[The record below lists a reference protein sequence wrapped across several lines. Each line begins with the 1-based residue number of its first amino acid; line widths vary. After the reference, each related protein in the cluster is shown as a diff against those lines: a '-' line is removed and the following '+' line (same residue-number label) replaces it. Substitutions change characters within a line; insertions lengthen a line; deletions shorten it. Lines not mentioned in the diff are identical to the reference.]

1 MIHTMEL
8 FVIPRINDSE
18 WHREMTVAQFLLLTE
33 ISGLFLFT
41 LCSLHFVCARL
52 WTHQLYQIYWVT
64 ESFLIP
70 QALVT
75 MTPDQRQD
83 VIRTSQLAISDS
95 EERVKPYTLEEFS
108 YDYFRWFF

>member
-1 MIHTMEL
+1 MTQ
-8 FVIPRINDSE
+8 NDTEKWQLHSSYYQLKLVGYSSSLSVLCILYVLLSE
-18 WHREMTVAQFLLLTE
+18 H
-33 ISGLFLFT
+33 IS
-41 LCSLHFVCARL
+41 
-52 WTHQLYQIYWVT
+52 YIIYWVT

-83 VIRTSQLAISDS
+83 VIRTSQLAVSDS

-108 YDYFRWFF
+108 YDYFRWFFLNHP